1 MTYNTQYVTLPGDK
15 AAHIIGDGQRTACGE
30 VLPYGSGWTTEP
42 DGKVCADCTAR
53 VKKDAKDAVDLDAS
67 REEEIAMPFAA
78 PEPEPEAPKGKAKS
92 AAKT

>member
-30 VLPYGSGWTTEP
+30 VLPYASDWTTEP

-53 VKKDAKDAVDLDAS
+53 LKKDAEAVSPAV
-67 REEEIAMPFAA
+67 EPEA
-78 PEPEPEAPKGKAKS
+78 EPEPANEAPKGKAKS
-92 AAKT
+92 AAKA